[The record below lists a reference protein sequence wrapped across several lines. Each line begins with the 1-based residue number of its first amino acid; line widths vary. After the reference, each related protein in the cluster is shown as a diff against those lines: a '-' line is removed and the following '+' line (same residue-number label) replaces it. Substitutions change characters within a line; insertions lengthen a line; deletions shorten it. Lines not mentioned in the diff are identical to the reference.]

1 MFTKFK
7 NSIIPLWQNWKNA
20 QDMLK
25 ICSRCSPRY
34 PSLYLIVFQSL
45 DNDWVTWTF
54 LIPSRGRG
62 GLTIQKK
69 NVSGP
74 KAMRD
79 FGAFTKAGRMVSM
92 LYDGVVVYTPQN
104 CRHNALPSRLLLGG
118 LRIENINPGPKA
130 ALTLMEVLSFLTLIV
145 ELILS
150 QGGWY

>member
-34 PSLYLIVFQSL
+34 PSYIILYLIVFQSL

-62 GLTIQKK
+62 GLTIQK
-69 NVSGP
+69 NVSRP
-74 KAMRD
+74 KALRD
-79 FGAFTKAGRMVSM
+79 FGAYTKPGRMVSM
-92 LYDGVVVYTPQN
+92 LYDGVVVYTPQS
-104 CRHNALPSRLLLGG
+104 CRHNALPSRLILGG
-118 LRIENINPGPKA
+118 LKIEEKNHAGPKA
-130 ALTLMEVLSFLTLIV
+130 LLTLMEALSF
-145 ELILS
+145 
-150 QGGWY
+150 